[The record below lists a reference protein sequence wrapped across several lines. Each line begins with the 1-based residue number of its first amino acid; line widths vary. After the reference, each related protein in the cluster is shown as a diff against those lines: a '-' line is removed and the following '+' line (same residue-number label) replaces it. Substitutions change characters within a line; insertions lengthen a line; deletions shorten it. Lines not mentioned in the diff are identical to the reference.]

1 MCRMPRLLATLA
13 APALLVFVSTLAI
26 ADDRTAAATPSAGA
40 QAAAP
45 QPASAQAR
53 IEAQRLPI
61 LARAAFWAREVEVAP
76 RDPVAGANLAN
87 ALRALGRIEEAQ
99 AAADQ
104 VLIVHPNDLEALLE
118 AVRARLAQ
126 NQGFYAIDLAQ
137 RAQRID
143 PADWRAT
150 GLLAIAFEQS
160 QREVEALAAHR
171 AAVAMAPE
179 AAAPLANLAMYQAGR
194 GDLPGAETLLRQAVL
209 LPGAG
214 VQVRLNLALVLGLQ
228 GRLEEAETLTR
239 RDLPPEMAN
248 NNIAWLREALA
259 TPQAGGRSYDA
270 LRTAGS

>member
-1 MCRMPRLLATLA
+1 MCRMKRLLATLA
-13 APALLVFVSTLAI
+13 APALLVFASTLAV
-26 ADDRTAAATPSAGA
+26 ADDRTAGATATSGA
-40 QAAAP
+40 QTGAP

-53 IEAQRLPI
+53 IEAQRLPV

-87 ALRALGRIEEAQ
+87 ALRAIGRIEEAQ

-118 AVRARLAQ
+118 AVRARLAR
-126 NQGFYAIDLAQ
+126 NQGFYAIDLAH
-137 RAQRID
+137 RAQMIA
-143 PADWRAT
+143 PTDWRAT

-160 QREVEALAAHR
+160 EREAEALAAHST
-171 AAVAMAPE
+171 AVALAPR
-179 AAAPLANLAMYQAGR
+179 AAAPLANLAMFRAGR

-209 LPGAG
+209 LPDAG

-239 RDLPPEMAN
+239 RDLPPDMAN
-248 NNIAWLREALA
+248 NNVAWLREALA
-259 TPQAGGRSYDA
+259 KPQAGGRSYES